1 MLWRGRRDHRGFWF
15 FAHRPPARRG
25 DADGQKEVTLTG
37 KLLLP
42 AEGGIDYFCLPV
54 SARQA

>member
-1 MLWRGRRDHRGFWF
+1 MARQARSQRVLF
-15 FAHRPPARRG
+15 FCPSG

-42 AEGGIDYFCLPV
+42 AEGGIDYFCLPA